1 MFLVQNENMK
11 FTEGV
16 FFSIAAIL
24 IVFLVLT
31 ILVLIV
37 SLMSKFKFKESKKEE
52 KTAPVT
58 VAPQK
63 KLSVEDIKDEDM
75 MVAALV
81 ATIDFIEE
89 TKKTDARVVSIKQ
102 IG

>member
-1 MFLVQNENMK
+1 MFLLKNIDITVAD
-11 FTEGV
+11 GA
-16 FFSIAAIL
+16 FFSIIAML
-24 IVFLVLT
+24 IVFAVLT
-31 ILVLIV
+31 ILVICIAIL
-37 SLMSKFKFKESKKEE
+37 SKFKFKENKKEE
-52 KTAPVT
+52 PVP
-58 VAPQK
+58 VAVVQK

-81 ATIDFIEE
+81 ATVEFIEE

>member
-37 SLMSKFKFKESKKEE
+37 SLMSKFKFKESKKE
-52 KTAPVT
+52 
-58 VAPQK
+58 
-63 KLSVEDIKDEDM
+63 
-75 MVAALV
+75 
-81 ATIDFIEE
+81 
-89 TKKTDARVVSIKQ
+89 
-102 IG
+102 